1 MPKHWTAP
9 HKKLTWGSRMRLI
22 AETGMLTAGG
32 LPNGP
37 TPEEP
42 PGNPVARLIVTH
54 WILGSALGI
63 FCAAV
68 LLMLDPGGMRTLLMR
83 SDAMFAG
90 FAMLFIGFGTTF
102 GALVSATAVMMQ
114 KKDDDNDKKPPRGG
128 RLVPIVSP
136 VLVPV
141 RARSATRMRHPSMY

>member
-1 MPKHWTAP
+1 
-9 HKKLTWGSRMRLI
+9 
-22 AETGMLTAGG
+22 MLTAGG

-42 PGNPVARLIVTH
+42 SGNPVARLIVTH

-63 FCAAV
+63 LCAAV
-68 LLMLDPGGMRTLLMR
+68 LLILNPGGMRTLLMR

-90 FAMLFIGFGTTF
+90 LAMLFIGFGTTF

-128 RLVPIVSP
+128 RLIPAVSP
-136 VLVPV
+136 VLAPV
-141 RARSATRMRHPSMY
+141 RARSATRMRHPGTY

>member
-1 MPKHWTAP
+1 
-9 HKKLTWGSRMRLI
+9 
-22 AETGMLTAGG
+22 MLTAGG

-42 PGNPVARLIVTH
+42 SGNPVARLIVMH
-54 WILGSALGI
+54 WILGSALG
-63 FCAAV
+63 FLCAAV
-68 LLMLDPGGMRTLLMR
+68 ILVLDPGGMRTLLMR

-90 FAMLFIGFGTTF
+90 LAMLFIGFGTTF

-114 KKDDDNDKKPPRGG
+114 KKDDDNDRKPPRGG
-128 RLVPIVSP
+128 RRQPVMSP

-141 RARSATRMRHPSMY
+141 RVRSAPRMRHPGNY